1 MSTLTFCPEC
11 EAKVGV
17 PDGTHPSAQVRCP
30 LCGHEFTLGESV
42 PDDVPELIV
51 VDPGL
56 VETADESAAQAAEG
70 SDGEDSKPADDG
82 GAAEQE
88 AKEAGDE
95 GEKSGSDFLA
105 GLATAGDGA
114 SEQVSFNPFGDS
126 GEKSDEDGESS
137 VATKEGKEEGEGAV
151 AFDFGQSDDDADADA
166 DAETTAAA
174 RPPRKA
180 MSLKGQLIGMVVF
193 GVIGLGLGYGILLL
207 IAPGKAAA
215 LKKTFVEI
223 IGLDGKDDGG
233 RNRDIPK
240 PQDAEKSDPHDD
252 GGIGTPGDMLDGGRG
267 KNGEA
272 NGGFKP
278 DDEGEVD
285 PFEIPNIDPVDPPD
299 AAEGPRGFRA
309 LLGGQADSG
318 GVFKSAS
325 FDAVDEAIAEAS
337 NLSEDNTVQYLA
349 MCKIGSGLANLDDTD
364 PRFGSVKKRADQLMA
379 VARLHIGADNL
390 KTVSYKWVRERP
402 EKYKDKTGIFL
413 SGRVSKVRKRAR
425 VSSLHV
431 TEIEIKQG
439 ATVILL
445 TTSAANLANG
455 SKVVILG
462 SIVDE
467 AETKLPGY
475 SLTEVPQDFD
485 ASPSTLILGA
495 AVMKVE

>member
-30 LCGHEFTLGESV
+30 LCEHEFTLGESV

-70 SDGEDSKPADDG
+70 SDGEDSKPADDAA
-82 GAAEQE
+82 AAEQE
-88 AKEAGDE
+88 AKKAGDE
-95 GEKSGSDFLA
+95 GEKSGADFLA
-105 GLATAGDGA
+105 GLAAADDGA
-114 SEQVSFNPFGDS
+114 SEQVSFNSFGDS

-137 VATKEGKEEGEGAV
+137 VATKEGKEEGEGAA
-151 AFDFGQSDDDADADA
+151 AFDFGQSDDDAEGDA
-166 DAETTAAA
+166 DAEKTAAA

-207 IAPGKAAA
+207 IAPGKATA
-215 LKKTFVEI
+215 LKNTVLNI
-223 IGLDGKDDGG
+223 IGLDGKDDDGK
-233 RNRDIPK
+233 NRDIPK

-252 GGIGTPGDMLDGGRG
+252 GGIGTPGHLLNGGRG
-267 KNGEA
+267 NNGEA
-272 NGGFKP
+272 NGKSKP
-278 DDEGEVD
+278 DEEGEVD

-309 LLGGQADSG
+309 LLGGQPDSG

-379 VARLHIGADNL
+379 VARAHIGADDL

-439 ATVILL
+439 AAVILL